1 MLRFTSLTGKCGYI
15 TQVSVQAHPIIL
27 LKREKIAMR
36 KLVIVVVTLAVLF
49 VAGKYINDLL
59 KRKTTVR
66 VVAVERYSSSASFD
80 ELVVVVKNTGEAKAT
95 IRGYEVYGRSEK
107 GFGSRWNRESG
118 RDIQVRIEP
127 GQTQSITLDSQSIPT
142 TALSFRVRLYV
153 ISHTGAT
160 YTIMWEGDA
169 D

>member
-1 MLRFTSLTGKCGYI
+1 MK
-15 TQVSVQAHPIIL
+15 
-27 LKREKIAMR
+27 
-36 KLVIVVVTLAVLF
+36 KLVIVVVTLAILF

-59 KRKTTVR
+59 KRKTAVR
-66 VVAVERYSSSASFD
+66 VVEVQRYSSSASFD
-80 ELVVVVKNTGEAKAT
+80 ELVVVVRNTGEVEAT
-95 IRGYEVYGRSEK
+95 IRGYEVYGRADK

-127 GQTQSITLDSQSIPT
+127 GQTQSIILDSHSIPT

-153 ISHTGAT
+153 TSHTGAT
-160 YTIMWEGDA
+160 YTIMWEDDA